1 MAKQFAIISLK
12 KSTSP
17 AFDPNISADD
27 IDYSVPASVRG
38 INMLLAKYKG
48 QAYKSEVIIHSS
60 AGFEVPHLRKRLSEA
75 KIAFITDGGL
85 VPKGNPDNLTPTN
98 AAKFCVYSLKGV
110 ETLRAEN
117 YEISHQGYDNTFVLE
132 DPNRLLP
139 VDAMRELEREG
150 VIGGILDR
158 FYTTAG
164 VMTSVENSACF
175 GKQIAAAL
183 KAENVDAAILTST
196 CGTST
201 RCGAYIVKEI
211 EQAGIPVVHVTNLTK
226 IAEGIG
232 SSRVLCGNNVCHVFG
247 NPSLNRTEEYAYRK
261 NLVKKALN
269 LLESEPEENSS
280 LVVS

>member
-1 MAKQFAIISLK
+1 MAKQFAVISLK

-17 AFDPNISADD
+17 AFDPNVTAADV
-27 IDYSVPASVRG
+27 DYSVPASVRG
-38 INMLLAKYKG
+38 INMLLAKYNG
-48 QAYKSEVIIHSS
+48 QAYKSEVIIHPG
-60 AGFEVPHLRKRLSEA
+60 AEFEVPHLKKQLSEA
-75 KIAFITDGGL
+75 KIALVTDGGL

-98 AAKFCVYSLKGV
+98 AVKFCIYSLNGV
-110 ETLRAEN
+110 KTLRTEN

-139 VDAMRELEREG
+139 LDAMRELEHEG

-164 VMTSVENSACF
+164 VMTSVENSISF
-175 GKQIAAAL
+175 GKQIAADL
-183 KAENVDAAILTST
+183 KAKDVDAVILTST

-201 RCGAYIVKEI
+201 RCGAYIVREI
-211 EQAGIPVVHVTNLTK
+211 EHAGIPVVHVTNLTK

-232 SSRVLCGNNVCHVFG
+232 SSRILCGNNVCHVFG
-247 NPSLNRTEEYAYRK
+247 NPSLNRTEEYAYRR

-280 LVVS
+280 LVVG